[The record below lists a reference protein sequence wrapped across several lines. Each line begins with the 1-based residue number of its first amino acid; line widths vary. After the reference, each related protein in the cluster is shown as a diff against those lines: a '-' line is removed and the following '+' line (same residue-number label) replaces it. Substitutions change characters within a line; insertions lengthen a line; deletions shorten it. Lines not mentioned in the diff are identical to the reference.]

1 MDGIDILLPEVGVTG
16 NLASMQLPDIGDY
29 NFWGL
34 YKKRILSIDSEIEN
48 WDYNIVKTI
57 IQFNLEDIGK
67 EKKERKPIII
77 LINSNGGLLNIMN
90 SIIDTITCS
99 TTPVW
104 TVNMGDALSAA
115 ALIFLAGEK
124 RFTTKNSWLMTHP
137 GSGGTQGN
145 YTETVEQQKVWSEQV
160 KNMGSYI
167 MERTGIEEKVWK
179 KYKNKDWWLNAE
191 QQIQFGFATD
201 ILNSIDD
208 IFEQKENVK

>member
-1 MDGIDILLPEVGVTG
+1 MGAIDLILPDVDTGG
-16 NLASMQLPDIGDY
+16 NLSSMQLPEIDDY
-29 NFWGL
+29 NFWKF
-34 YKKRILSIDSEIEN
+34 YNNRILTIDGEVTE
-48 WDYNIVKTI
+48 WDYHIVKDI
-57 IQFNLEDIGK
+57 ININLTDIGK
-67 EKKERKPIII
+67 KREERQPIII

-90 SIIDTITCS
+90 SILDTVRCS

-115 ALIFLAGEK
+115 CLIFLSGEK
-124 RFTTKNSWLMTHP
+124 RFTVKHSWTMTHP

-145 YTETVEQQKVWSEQV
+145 YNESVEQQKVWSEEV
-160 KNMGSYI
+160 KNMGLYI

-201 ILNSIDD
+201 MLNSIDD
-208 IFEQKENVK
+208 LVAVD